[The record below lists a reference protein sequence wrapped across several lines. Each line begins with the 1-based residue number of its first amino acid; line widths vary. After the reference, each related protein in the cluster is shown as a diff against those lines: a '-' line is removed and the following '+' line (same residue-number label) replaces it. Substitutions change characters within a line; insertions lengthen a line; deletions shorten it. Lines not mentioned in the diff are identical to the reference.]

1 MTPPNY
7 EIPNEM
13 RDFAEKSVDQARKA
27 FEGFIGAAQK
37 AATQADDATASVQ
50 SNAKVVGGR
59 AMTFAEENIR
69 SAFDHAQKLVRAKDM
84 QEVLS
89 LQAEFV
95 KSQMSA
101 LQDQAKQLGSSLQ
114 GAAQSAMHS
123 TSDLK

>member
-7 EIPNEM
+7 EIPGEM

-37 AATQADDATASVQ
+37 AAFQAEEATTSVH
-50 SNAKVVGGR
+50 SNAKAVGGK
-59 AMTFAEENIR
+59 AMSFAEENIR

-89 LQAEFV
+89 LQSEFV
-95 KSQMSA
+95 RAQMSA

-114 GAAQSAMHS
+114 GAAQSAMNS
-123 TSDLK
+123 ASDPK